1 MAAVTQAKRPD
12 SGALRAFLSPDGNG
26 GGGTGSDRGERDRPD
41 PGRFGAD
48 PTNDSGFDPRNV
60 AIKGITMR
68 ETLAGLGFVVPAL
81 AVYLFYFLLPI
92 PLSTYYSLFNWD
104 GLSPLTRFIGLGN
117 FERLLTNPVFWQS
130 FGNNIRLVILSLVIQ
145 LPFGLALGLIV
156 SSKLKGTGMFK
167 LLYFIPMTISAV
179 AIGITWKFIYA
190 PNYGLLNTILRRIGL
205 DGWTQGWLGEPNLAF
220 GAIVAAIS
228 WQHIPFYMVLFAAG
242 LAGIPRDLIES
253 AYIDGAT
260 GFQSFLHV
268 TIPLLVPT
276 IRTAAV
282 LSLTG
287 SLKYFALIFVM
298 TGGGPNHASELMAT
312 YMYKQAFTNFS
323 MGYGSSVAVVMFV
336 IAIALTILILTFGKK
351 GDEDHVG

>member
-12 SGALRAFLSPDGNG
+12 SGALRAFSTPDGSG
-26 GGGTGSDRGERDRPD
+26 G
-41 PGRFGAD
+41 
-48 PTNDSGFDPRNV
+48 SGFDPWNV
-60 AIKGITMR
+60 EIRGITLR

-179 AIGITWKFIYA
+179 AIGITWKFIYE

-323 MGYGSSVAVVMFV
+323 MGYGSSVAVVMFLISIV
-336 IAIALTILILTFGKK
+336 LTILILTFGKK